1 MITGEVMKSSPIV
14 CYTFTEDEIKALE
27 EYRDQQEDFR
37 LKRRF
42 IIFLLVIDGVLIDT
56 ICKTFKISP
65 KTIDNWFKQYSFKGI
80 DALNTFSYVKKKHFY
95 KKNKSKIS

>member
-1 MITGEVMKSSPIV
+1 MKSSPIV
-14 CYTFTEDEIKALE
+14 SYTFSENKIKELE
-27 EYRDQQEDFR
+27 EYRDQQEDYR

-42 IIFLLVIDGVLIDT
+42 IVFLLIIDGVSTDT

-65 KTIDNWFKQYSFKGI
+65 KTIDNWFNQYSSKGI
-80 DALNTFSYVKKKHFY
+80 DALNTFSYVKKKHSY

>member
-1 MITGEVMKSSPIV
+1 MKSSPIV
-14 CYTFTEDEIKALE
+14 SYVFSRDDIKELE
-27 EYRDQQEDFR
+27 EYRDQQDDFR

-42 IIFLLVIDGVLIDT
+42 IIFLLVIDGVLIGT

-65 KTIDNWFKQYSFKGI
+65 KTIDNWFIQYSLKGI
-80 DALNTFSYVKKKHFY
+80 DALNTFSYVKKKHFC